1 MSFFKRDN
9 SACSVISF
17 TSCPCLVNRQY
28 KHMSL
33 SEMIHMYHQTGQF
46 PAVGMHN
53 GVYTGDAIVPVDKF
67 DIIDMQNGF
76 ISQIESKEK
85 ELAELQRKK
94 RDEDIEQQRKEL
106 ADLKQRLASY
116 AAKPSPDVSDEA
128 S

>member
-1 MSFFKRDN
+1 
-9 SACSVISF
+9 
-17 TSCPCLVNRQY
+17 
-28 KHMSL
+28 MSL

>member
-1 MSFFKRDN
+1 
-9 SACSVISF
+9 
-17 TSCPCLVNRQY
+17 
-28 KHMSL
+28 
-33 SEMIHMYHQTGQF
+33 MIHMYHQTGQF